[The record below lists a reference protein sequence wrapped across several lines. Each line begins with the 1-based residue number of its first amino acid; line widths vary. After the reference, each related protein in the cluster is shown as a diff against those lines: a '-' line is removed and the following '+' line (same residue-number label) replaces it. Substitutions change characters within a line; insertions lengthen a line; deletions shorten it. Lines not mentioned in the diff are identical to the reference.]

1 MPKLSKSALFAT
13 LPPEPG
19 VSPEPSAARI
29 VVLDDDPTGTQTVH
43 GIAVLTEWSVASL
56 EAELRAAA
64 PCFYIL
70 TNSRALPVGKACEIN
85 RQIGQNLAIAGRRA
99 GCAFAVVSRGD
110 STLRGHY
117 PQETDALAAALGGD
131 FDGTLIIPAFLAG
144 GRFTIN
150 DVHYVADG
158 ETLVPAG
165 ETEFARD
172 RAFGYQA
179 SNLREWVVEKN
190 AGRVAIETVAS
201 ISIDDLR
208 RGGSNAVAARL
219 LALPRGGIAI
229 VNAAARGDL
238 AVLTQALAAT
248 GRAGKRYLFRTAADF
263 VAAFARVAPR
273 PMLDAGELRS
283 AGTNFGGLL
292 VAGSYVGKTSDQ
304 LEALFIGFPGIRRV
318 EVDVGRLMTGELRAE
333 DFVHLAGT
341 IDDSLARGVSV
352 ALCTSRLLVAGRTSQ
367 ENLAIGERVSSS
379 LVQIVQALA
388 TRPAWL
394 VAKGGI
400 TSSDVATRA
409 LGVRRALILGQAL
422 PGVPV
427 WRTGAESR
435 WPGLALVVFP
445 GNVGDRGSLLQLVLG
460 LAGPGMP

>member
-1 MPKLSKSALFAT
+1 
-13 LPPEPG
+13 
-19 VSPEPSAARI
+19 
-29 VVLDDDPTGTQTVH
+29 
-43 GIAVLTEWSVASL
+43 
-56 EAELRAAA
+56 
-64 PCFYIL
+64 
-70 TNSRALPVGKACEIN
+70 
-85 RQIGQNLAIAGRRA
+85 
-99 GCAFAVVSRGD
+99 
-110 STLRGHY
+110 
-117 PQETDALAAALGGD
+117 
-131 FDGTLIIPAFLAG
+131 
-144 GRFTIN
+144 
-150 DVHYVADG
+150 
-158 ETLVPAG
+158 
-165 ETEFARD
+165 
-172 RAFGYQA
+172 
-179 SNLREWVVEKN
+179 
-190 AGRVAIETVAS
+190 
-201 ISIDDLR
+201 
-208 RGGSNAVAARL
+208 
-219 LALPRGGIAI
+219 
-229 VNAAARGDL
+229 
-238 AVLTQALAAT
+238 
-248 GRAGKRYLFRTAADF
+248 
-263 VAAFARVAPR
+263 
-273 PMLDAGELRS
+273 MLDAGELRS